1 MNARSNPRRAN
12 GHRRDIL
19 RRRVLAAYD
28 VCAICGRPVDKTLR
42 SPHPMSAEV
51 DELIPVSRGGDPL
64 SFKDSLLSGGITRSK
79 KNHGRRLT
87 KLAAQAPP
95 FKAGGEPSFLIRCVG
110 FARIAPP
117 GAAAGWFSRHPVKVG
132 KGMGPPCPHSGMR
145 IRKKRKGASS

>member
-110 FARIAPP
+110 FARIASP

-145 IRKKRKGASS
+145 IRKKREGASS

>member
-95 FKAGGEPSFLIRCVG
+95 FKAGVSRPSLYVALVLHVLLHQAPPRAGFPAIRSRWGRTWPRPV
-110 FARIAPP
+110 RIA
-117 GAAAGWFSRHPVKVG
+117 ACVSG
-132 KGMGPPCPHSGMR
+132 KNEKER
-145 IRKKRKGASS
+145 SS